1 MIGAVLMEQ
10 NEEWQLQNHYMPQHS
25 MAEPA
30 DTLTDNTTPLLGM

>member
-10 NEEWQLQNHYMPQHS
+10 SEEWQLQNRYMPQHS